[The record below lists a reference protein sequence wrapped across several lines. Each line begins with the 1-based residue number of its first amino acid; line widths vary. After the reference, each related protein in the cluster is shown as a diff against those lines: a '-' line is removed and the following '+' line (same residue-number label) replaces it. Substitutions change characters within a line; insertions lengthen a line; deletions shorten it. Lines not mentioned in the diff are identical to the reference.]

1 MPVNG
6 RSLYPRRVIL
16 LSAASLL
23 LLASC
28 VTVGPDYQPPPSA
41 VAHTWQ
47 VQDVAIASTPAT
59 LQAWWQQLADPVLS
73 QLIMQAL
80 AANPD
85 LDIAAARLRESR
97 ARLGVNNATRLP
109 SLSASAAARR
119 SAASDSRSTEIYTLG
134 FDASWELDLFG
145 GRRRTLEAASADYQV
160 AEASL
165 HDVQVT
171 LVAEVAR
178 NYANYRSLEQRLS
191 LARTN
196 LDSQLET
203 LQLVRWREQAGLV
216 SGLDTAQ
223 ARAEA
228 EQSRAQLPRL
238 ASSQRQAALR
248 LAGLLGQAPG
258 TLPVLLAPAPAS
270 LVVPA
275 SLAVGIPAEV
285 LRQRPDVIAA
295 ERRLA
300 AETARIGVA
309 EAALYP
315 SLNLSGSLGLS
326 ATSPGRL
333 VSDGTSSDSSNFGIN
348 LPLFNG
354 GRLRQ
359 ALALQSAV
367 QEQALLNYEKTLLA
381 ALEDVENAL
390 FGMVSNRAR
399 IEALTA
405 AADAANAAALLA
417 RQRYTSGLVDFA
429 VVLTTERSQRSVE
442 DSLVSARNDE
452 ILAVISLYKALGGGW
467 PATTV
472 TPPASDPQ
480 VTL

>member
-1 MPVNG
+1 
-6 RSLYPRRVIL
+6 
-16 LSAASLL
+16 
-23 LLASC
+23 
-28 VTVGPDYQPPPSA
+28 
-41 VAHTWQ
+41 
-47 VQDVAIASTPAT
+47 
-59 LQAWWQQLADPVLS
+59 
-73 QLIMQAL
+73 
-80 AANPD
+80 
-85 LDIAAARLRESR
+85 
-97 ARLGVNNATRLP
+97 
-109 SLSASAAARR
+109 
-119 SAASDSRSTEIYTLG
+119 
-134 FDASWELDLFG
+134 
-145 GRRRTLEAASADYQV
+145 
-160 AEASL
+160 
-165 HDVQVT
+165 
-171 LVAEVAR
+171 
-178 NYANYRSLEQRLS
+178 
-191 LARTN
+191 
-196 LDSQLET
+196 
-203 LQLVRWREQAGLV
+203 
-216 SGLDTAQ
+216 
-223 ARAEA
+223 
-228 EQSRAQLPRL
+228 
-238 ASSQRQAALR
+238 
-248 LAGLLGQAPG
+248 
-258 TLPVLLAPAPAS
+258 VLLAPAPAS